1 MKKLLP
7 AGALILMAF
16 LDPFADRVSE
26 GNTNFN
32 DKKYLDAE
40 KSYTQAEQ
48 YLPSNKAGPD
58 LAFNQGDARYMLGDY
73 DGAIE
78 NYRRALDSTNRD
90 VQKKALFN
98 IGNAYVKKEDRQS
111 AADAYMASLA
121 IDPKYGNAKKNLENL
136 FRKDEKKSD
145 KDDKNKNNGDDKKKG
160 QGQSGKDQQQK
171 GGQKGQQQKISA
183 DQLGQMME
191 MMKKKPVRR
200 DRNKEKG
207 FFDSG
212 HDKPW

>member
-7 AGALILMAF
+7 VCIIILMAF
-16 LDPFADRVSE
+16 LDPFADRVNE
-26 GNTNFN
+26 GNTNYH

-48 YLPSNKAGPD
+48 YLPSSKSAPD

-78 NYRRALDSTNRD
+78 NYRKALDSTNKD

-98 IGNAYVKKEDRQS
+98 IGNSYLKKGDKNS

-121 IDPKYGNAKKNLENL
+121 IDSKYDNAKKNLENL
-136 FRKDEKKSD
+136 YRKDEKKND
-145 KDDKNKNNGDDKKKG
+145 KDNDKNKNNNDDKKKDPNG
-160 QGQSGKDQQQK
+160 NGKNNPQD
-171 GGQKGQQQKISA
+171 GQQKISA

-200 DRNKEKG
+200 DKNKDKG
-207 FFDSG
+207 LFDSG